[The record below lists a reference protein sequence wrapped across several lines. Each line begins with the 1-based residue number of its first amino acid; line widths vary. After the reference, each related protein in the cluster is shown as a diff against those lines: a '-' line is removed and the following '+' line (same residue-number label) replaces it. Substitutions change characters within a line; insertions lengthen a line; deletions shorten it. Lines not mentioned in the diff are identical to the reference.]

1 MDAAIALT
9 SAVALVGRFPVLA
22 GVDLAMPKGSVTTV
36 LGANGAGKTSLL
48 RLLAGLQRLDSGSAR
63 VLGVDLARPERSYRR
78 RVGLLAHDPGLYED
92 LTPQE
97 NLDFALH
104 AVRLPVTATLPSLMR
119 CGISG
124 RLLNTPV
131 KHLSQGQ
138 RRRVGLA
145 KLLARRPELWLLD
158 EPHAI
163 LDATTRILV
172 GELVE
177 EAASGGAMVVT
188 TSHEPEYSVP
198 MADLVVT
205 MGGGVVIA
213 SERGGRHAS

>member
-1 MDAAIALT
+1 MGAAISLS

-22 GVDLAMPKGSVTTV
+22 GVDFAMPEGSVTTV

-48 RLLAGLQRLDSGSAR
+48 RLLGGLQRLDGGSGT
-63 VLGVDLARPERSYRR
+63 VLGFDLSHPERSFRR
-78 RVGLLAHDPGLYED
+78 RVGFLGHDPGLYED
-92 LTPQE
+92 LTAQE
-97 NLDFALH
+97 NINFALK
-104 AVRLPVTATLPSLMR
+104 AVRLPLSATSSSLER

-124 RLLNTPV
+124 RLLSTPV

-145 KLLARRPELWLLD
+145 KLVARRPPLWLLD
-158 EPHAI
+158 EPHAS
-163 LDATTRILV
+163 LDEATRVLV

-177 EAASGGAMVVT
+177 EAASGGASIVA

-205 MGGGVVIA
+205 MGGGVIVA
-213 SERGGRHAS
+213 SKQGGRHAS